1 VSIARTL
8 ASHIDEFRL
17 RQARAHAHRAR
28 LEFLRTDWLGG
39 DLDRPSRRVV
49 LATARV
55 EELEAVVRR
64 EHRHH

>member
-8 ASHIDEFRL
+8 VSRVDEFRL
-17 RQARAHAHRAR
+17 RQARADAHRAR
-28 LEFLRTDWLGG
+28 LEFLRAEWFGG

-55 EELEAVVRR
+55 EQLESAARR
-64 EHRHH
+64 ERRPH